1 MKTYL
6 TKIIACAIIIST
18 CFSCTVEPVSN
29 DVINPEINSSDLTLA
44 DPCNGN
50 NPRAR
55 LTNNGSINFDL
66 EILTLDGILLNHEY
80 NITPGSSTSWLHFV
94 PGEVIFSVT
103 NTSIEDEKLVYEM
116 LTCME
121 FDMEIDIDN
130 KLTDAEPIQ
139 L

>member
-1 MKTYL
+1 MKTNL
-6 TKIIACAIIIST
+6 TKIIACAIIMST
-18 CFSCTVEPVSN
+18 CFSCTVESVDN
-29 DVINPEINSSDLTLA
+29 NVINPELNSADLTLA
-44 DPCNGN
+44 DPCSGN

-103 NTSIEDEKLVYEM
+103 NNSIEDEKLVYEM

-121 FDMEIDIDN
+121 FDMEIDVDN
-130 KLTDAEPIQ
+130 QLTDAEPIQ